1 MFHLVVWTL
10 RVVVGFLYFNCMAR
24 PKKNNAEYFSH
35 DAGMRNDEKVLALR
49 SKFKNEGYAI
59 WCMFLE
65 ILANEDGFKK
75 EINTEVQ
82 KELLAGDLRVSVTE
96 MQEILSFC
104 SRIELLKEKKGVF
117 WSDNLIKRLNPMV
130 QKREFMRQKYEDKR
144 VSDAETGVSG
154 AETTQ
159 SKVKESKVKDN
170 TAKAEF
176 KYFYKEKNMETIEL
190 DESGEEIEPKS
201 KFKLPRGFVVKLSK
215 YYMQVFN
222 IPETSGIYFNYKKT
236 IDGMIELSQ
245 KKNGDDPE
253 NINKE
258 IKTKIDNAKKKCDKE
273 GWPKMKLSTILENW
287 NIPEQEIKLDVSE
300 RRKL

>member
-1 MFHLVVWTL
+1 
-10 RVVVGFLYFNCMAR
+10 MAR

-49 SKFKNEGYAI
+49 SKFKNDGYAI
-59 WCMFLE
+59 WCMLLE

-75 EINTEVQ
+75 EIKTEVQ

-96 MQEILSFC
+96 MHEILSFC
-104 SRIELLKEKKGVF
+104 SRIELLKEKNGVF
-117 WSDNLIKRLNPMV
+117 WSDNLIKRLDPMV

-144 VSDAETGVSG
+144 VSDAEKGVSG

-159 SKVKESKVKDN
+159 SKVKESKVNNNGDKSPDN
-170 TAKAEF
+170 KKPMYE
-176 KYFYKEKNMETIEL
+176 EPTIEL

-253 NINKE
+253 KINKE